1 MPWARCRWWWPGAG
15 GVGPAP
21 VGQTGAMSPP
31 TTVVPLARGVG
42 PEGPWARLGLAGQ
55 PPPDAV
61 PPGCRIEVQGDG
73 LTVTAGPPALRA
85 LARALG
91 AGGVRASLLRVAA
104 AMEGPPRALRLG
116 SRSWRFGAHTY
127 ILGVVNVTPD
137 SFSGDGV
144 GDSVEEA
151 LARGRQL
158 VAEGAD
164 ALDVG
169 GESSRPGHQPVP
181 AEEELRRV
189 RPAVAALAGELGVPV
204 FVDTWKSEVA
214 AAALEAGA
222 SAVNDIW
229 GLRRDRRMARV
240 AAAAGA
246 AVVCM
251 HNQEGVRYADLPRD
265 LSASL
270 QESVELAALAGIP
283 PSQVVLDPGIGF
295 GKTPAQSLSALC
307 LLPLLELLGFPLLV
321 GTSRK
326 SLVGWLLGD
335 RPVEERLMG
344 TAATVAWATTAG
356 AEIVRVHDVAEIRD
370 VLRVV
375 DRLRRGGAGA
385 GA

>member
-1 MPWARCRWWWPGAG
+1 MPLPK
-15 GVGPAP
+15 
-21 VGQTGAMSPP
+21 T
-31 TTVVPLARGVG
+31 VPLARGLG
-42 PEGPWARLGLAGQ
+42 PEGPWARVRLPGAG
-55 PPPDAV
+55 PLLPARIPS
-61 PPGCRIEVQGDG
+61 GCQVEGDG
-73 LTVTAGPPALRA
+73 DLLTVTAGPAALRA
-85 LARALG
+85 LAGELTSRALRSELG
-91 AGGVRASLLRVAA
+91 RVAA

-116 SRSWRFGAHTY
+116 GRSWRFGARTY

-144 GDSVEEA
+144 GDSVEAA

-181 AEEELRRV
+181 VEEELRRV

-214 AAALEAGA
+214 AAALGVGA

-229 GLRRDRRMARV
+229 GLRRDPRMAGV

-246 AVVCM
+246 AVICM
-251 HNQEGVRYADLPRD
+251 HNQEGVRYADLEGE

-270 QESVELAALAGIP
+270 QESVELAARAGIRR
-283 PSQVVLDPGIGF
+283 SQVVLDPGIGF
-295 GKTPAQSLSALC
+295 GKTPAQSLSALR
-307 LLPLLELLGFPLLV
+307 LLPLLKLLGCPLLV

-335 RPVEERLMG
+335 RPVGERLLG
-344 TAATVAWATTAG
+344 TAATVAWAASAG
-356 AEIVRVHDVAEIRD
+356 ADIVRVHDVAEIRD

-375 DRLRRGGAGA
+375 DRLQRGATGAGA
-385 GA
+385 

>member
-1 MPWARCRWWWPGAG
+1 MVTSA
-15 GVGPAP
+15 
-21 VGQTGAMSPP
+21 
-31 TTVVPLARGVG
+31 TVVPLSRGLG
-42 PEGPWARLGLAGQ
+42 PEGPWAKLGLAGHVL
-55 PPPDAV
+55 PAAV
-61 PPGCRIEVQGDG
+61 PTGCRIDGQGDL
-73 LTVTAGPPALRA
+73 LTVTAGPAALRA
-85 LARALG
+85 LAQGLGPGTLRA
-91 AGGVRASLLRVAA
+91 ALLRVAA

-144 GDSVEEA
+144 GDSVEAA

-169 GESSRPGHQPVP
+169 GESSRPGHLPVP

-229 GLRRDRRMARV
+229 GLRRDRRMAEV

-251 HNQEGVRYADLPRD
+251 HNQEGVQYADLPRQ
-265 LSASL
+265 LSVSL
-270 QESVELAALAGIP
+270 QESAELAAQAGVP
-283 PSQVVLDPGIGF
+283 ASQVVLDPGIGF
-295 GKTPAQSLSALC
+295 GKTPAQSLNALR

-326 SLVGWLLGD
+326 SMVGWLLGD
-335 RPVEERLMG
+335 RPVEKRLMG
-344 TAATVAWATTAG
+344 TAATVAWAASAG

-375 DRLRRGGAGA
+375 DRLGRGETGAG
-385 GA
+385 G